1 MVGMRIEN
9 FGGMVPLLSKRLL
22 PESMATLAVNAYLR
36 GGEVRGLRDPVLIKS
51 FPPGPPNYEKA
62 LRVPDPDAPAVP
74 VWVPFASADADF
86 YPNPLV
92 NDAFNRYLWVD
103 NNGPGSPQLPQAN
116 SLARIK
122 AGDPSILLG
131 VPAPETAPSVAVVG
145 GAPPL
150 STRSYVYTYVNLF
163 GEEGPPSLP
172 TTLTGNTD
180 GSWNVSGLVNPTF
193 AAARGIVN
201 LRVYRTIV
209 GQSGAT
215 TYFRVTEQVVT
226 DSTYSDTRSDADVS
240 RDALLLESTSWEP
253 PLEMEGIIEM
263 PNGFFAGWN
272 GKNVY
277 FSEPYR
283 PWAWPPA
290 YSISVAYPILDC
302 GVVDQTL
309 VALTATAPVL
319 VTGTRP
325 AFMTIS
331 KTTYVEPCVN
341 SNSIT
346 QAPEGVYF
354 ASQNGLMLISPAGL
368 APVTRQVIGRDE
380 WNTQYVPDIKSAVAF
395 DSQYIAHGSNGTGFV
410 FDPRGIQSGIVDLAN
425 FPSVKAI
432 WSDPW
437 TAEAHLMIGND
448 VYLWSQ
454 PEAPFATATWL
465 SKEFQFPRP
474 LNFGAVMVSLDSATA
489 GASSGVIAD
498 PVEPEGS
505 PWLDEVLLYNYG
517 LYNAASYN
525 TAPLDGTTPPGNPTA
540 DPWPFWYGVVGGADD
555 GDLPPGPVCEL
566 IVFANNAI
574 VFRRLVESGVV
585 YRLPAGFKAE
595 LWQVQVRSRV
605 PVLNI
610 QIAETGK
617 ELARV

>member
-1 MVGMRIEN
+1 MRIEN
-9 FGGMVPLLSKRLL
+9 FGGMVPLLSRRLL
-22 PESMATLAVNAYLR
+22 PENMASLAVNAYLR
-36 GGEVRGLRDPVLIKS
+36 GGEVRGLREPLLIKS
-51 FPPGPPNYEKA
+51 FPPGPPNYAKA
-62 LRVPDPDAPAVP
+62 YRVPDPEAPSTP
-74 VWVPFASADADF
+74 VWVPFTSANADF
-86 YPNPLV
+86 FPNPLV

-103 NNGPGSPQLPQAN
+103 ANAPGAPQLPQAN

-122 AGDPSILLG
+122 AGNPSILLG
-131 VPAPETAPSVAVVG
+131 VPAPAAAPSVTVTG

-172 TTLTGNTD
+172 VTVTGNTN
-180 GSWNVSGLVNPTF
+180 GSWGVSGLVNPAF
-193 AAARGIVN
+193 ATARGITN
-201 LRVYRTIV
+201 LRIYRTVV

-215 TYFRVTEQVVT
+215 TYFRVAQQAV
-226 DSTYSDTRSDADVS
+226 SIPTYTDTRTDASVS
-240 RDALLLESTSWEP
+240 LDALLLESLTWEP
-253 PLEMEGIIEM
+253 PLAMEGIIEM
-263 PNGFFAGWN
+263 PNGFFAGWS
-272 GKNVY
+272 GKNIY

-283 PWAWPPA
+283 PWAWPLA
-290 YSISVAYPILDC
+290 YSISAAYPVLDC

-319 VTGTRP
+319 VTGSRP
-325 AFMTIS
+325 AFMTIA

-341 SNSIT
+341 PNSIA

-380 WNTQYVPDIKSAVAF
+380 WNTQYVPDIRSAVSF
-395 DSQYIAHGSNGTGFV
+395 DSQYIAHGATGTGFV

-425 FPSVKAI
+425 FSEVKAI

-448 VYLWSQ
+448 VYIWSR
-454 PEAPFATATWL
+454 PDAPFATATWL

-474 LNFGAVMVSLDSATA
+474 LNFGAVMVSLAGGTA
-489 GASSGVIAD
+489 AGSGIIAD
-498 PVEPEGS
+498 PSEPSGS
-505 PWLDEVLLYNYG
+505 PWLNEVLLYNYG
-517 LYNAASYN
+517 AYNGLEYN
-525 TAPLDGTTPPGNPTA
+525 GAPLDGATPPGNPTA
-540 DPWPFWYGVVGGADD
+540 APWPYWYGVVGD
-555 GDLPPGPVCEL
+555 GGETELPPGPVCEL
-566 IVFANNAI
+566 TVLASNAV

-595 LWQVQVRSRV
+595 LWQLQVRSRI

-610 QIAETGK
+610 QIAETSK